1 MHDTKKMRILSNLM
15 LILAAAIWGSNFI
28 FQKTV
33 ATDIG
38 PFFFMSCRS
47 ILGSLTLIPII
58 LFFQKRNPAPEKST
72 YNRATL
78 FSLLRTAAFCGLIN
92 VSGSVMVQFGLIY
105 TNASKAGFLNAIYI
119 IFVPVMGM
127 LFFHIKSSRFIWLG
141 IILAV
146 VGLYNLCLSE
156 TLTINPG
163 DLIILGSTLCFA
175 LHIQLISKYVHRFN
189 GMHLSCLEFF
199 MASIFCLAASLLF
212 EEPSLAQIQH
222 CLPSILFAGVL
233 GIGVCYALQV
243 TAQKYTDPTVAALL
257 MSLES
262 VFGAL
267 GGVFVLGE
275 SFTVKEFIGILF
287 IIAAIIVAQLPAKAE
302 KDEADE

>member
-1 MHDTKKMRILSNLM
+1 MNKEKQRTLLCNLM
-15 LILAAAIWGSNFI
+15 LITAAAIWGSNFV
-28 FQKTV
+28 FQKNV

-38 PFFFMSCRS
+38 PFFFMSVRS
-47 ILGSLTLIPII
+47 FLGALTLLPII
-58 LFFQKRNPAPEKST
+58 KVFGRGEHSPKYDKSSF
-72 YNRATL
+72 A
-78 FSLLRTAAFCGLIN
+78 SLLKIAALCGTVN

-119 IFVPVMGM
+119 IFVPVIGM
-127 LFFHIKSSRFIWLG
+127 LFFRKKASRFMWLG
-141 IILAV
+141 ILLAV

-163 DLIILGSTLCFA
+163 DLIILASTLCFA
-175 LHIQLISKYVHRFN
+175 THIHLISKYVQQVN

-199 MASIFCLAASLLF
+199 CASVFCLIFSLIF
-212 EEPSLAQIQH
+212 ESPSLQQILQ
-222 CLPSILFAGVL
+222 CYPSILFAGIL

-262 VFGAL
+262 VFGAI
-267 GGVFVLGE
+267 GGVCFLGE
-275 SFTVKEFIGILF
+275 AFTLKEFIGILF
-287 IIAAIIVAQLPAKAE
+287 IIAAIIVAQIPSK
-302 KDEADE
+302 KTDVKG